1 MSSDQ
6 PTNEEEFNAEFGDLC
21 DPNKR
26 AEVVREVAAQ
36 MGFQERESA
45 ARELLETR
53 RRYHE
58 RESANTDAFRGERY
72 DLTAGR
78 QRRYIGVTRGI
89 GGEIEFELAE
99 YTLVTDSITLSR
111 EEALALIA
119 GLQKLTK

>member
-6 PTNEEEFNAEFGDLC
+6 PMSAEEFRAEFMNGA
-21 DPNKR
+21 PEKR
-26 AEVVREVAAQ
+26 EA
-36 MGFQERESA
+36 A
-45 ARELLETR
+45 AREMLSARE
-53 RRYHE
+53 RYME
-58 RESANTDAFRGERY
+58 RESANTDAFREERY

-99 YTLVTDSITLSR
+99 YTLVTDSITLSQ

-119 GLQKLTK
+119 GLQELTK

>member
-6 PTNEEEFNAEFGDLC
+6 PMSAEEFRAEFSGGDP
-21 DPNKR
+21 DKR
-26 AEVVREVAAQ
+26 EA
-36 MGFQERESA
+36 A
-45 ARELLETR
+45 AREMLETR
-53 RRYHE
+53 KRYIE
-58 RESANTDAFRGERY
+58 RESANADAFREERY

-89 GGEIEFELAE
+89 GGEIEFDLAE

-119 GLQKLTK
+119 GLQEFTK

>member
-6 PTNEEEFNAEFGDLC
+6 PMSAEEFRAKFISGAPE
-21 DPNKR
+21 KR
-26 AEVVREVAAQ
+26 ETAAKE
-36 MGFQERESA
+36 MLV
-45 ARELLETR
+45 ARE
-53 RRYHE
+53 RYIE
-58 RESANTDAFRGERY
+58 RESANTDAFREERY
-72 DLTAGR
+72 NLTAGR

-119 GLQKLTK
+119 GLQELTK